1 MSRARRTSK
10 DRHGK
15 GSSAVIARSF
25 CDEAIQTSLEA
36 SGLLRF
42 ARNDGSIGQIALD
55 LSSLIARNAAFTPDK
70 PAIHFEGATLSYAAF
85 HARIEATAKA
95 LKADCGVGRGDRVA
109 ILSLNRPDYLVLLY
123 ACARLG
129 AILVP
134 LNWRLAVAEQLF
146 ILSDASVKVLVLEQA
161 FAAILPPLATE
172 LPDTRVVALDFT
184 PPAPAQT
191 FEGLLANASGDGSN
205 PHTDLSCPLLI
216 VYTSSTT
223 GRPKGAVLRQD
234 ALLWNGVMSQHMHG
248 LTSEDHVLTVLPFFH
263 VGGLNIQ
270 TTPALHHGA
279 TVTIHARFAPDT
291 TLATIA
297 EARPTLTVLVPATIQ
312 AVSEHPAWANAD
324 LSCLKAISTGSS
336 IVPPHLIARFTDRGI
351 PVLQVY
357 GSTETCPTA
366 VYTRLGGKA
375 PMGSTGLPGLCC
387 EAKVIDDAGH
397 EVAAGTAGEIVV
409 RGPNVFYEYWGNEA
423 ATSDALHDGWYRTG
437 VFGTR
442 DADGYFWVHDR
453 KKIMIISGGEN
464 VYPAEIERVLLEHPD
479 VADVGVIG
487 AADPKWQEVPVAYV
501 VLRAGCSCTA
511 DILKAHVATQLAR
524 FKHPRDIIFV
534 TDLPRTALGKVQH
547 FKLKQTTPS

>member
-1 MSRARRTSK
+1 
-10 DRHGK
+10 
-15 GSSAVIARSF
+15 
-25 CDEAIQTSLEA
+25 
-36 SGLLRF
+36 
-42 ARNDGSIGQIALD
+42 LD

-70 PAIHFEGATLSYAAF
+70 PAIHFEGATLTYAAF
-85 HARIEATAKA
+85 NARIEATAKA
-95 LKADCGVGRGDRVA
+95 LKAECGVGRGDRVA

-146 ILSDASVKVLVLEQA
+146 ILSDASVKVLVLEEG
-161 FAAILPPLATE
+161 FAAILPQLAQE
-172 LPDTRVVALDFT
+172 LPDTRVVALDFA

-191 FEGLLANASGDGSN
+191 FDALLSKASGDGSN

-216 VYTSSTT
+216 VYTSGTT
-223 GRPKGAVLRQD
+223 GRPKGAVLRQE

-248 LTSEDHVLTVLPFFH
+248 LTSDDHVLTVLPFFH

-279 TVTIHARFAPDT
+279 TVTIHARFTPDT

-297 EARPTLTVLVPATIQ
+297 NERPTLTVLVPATIQ
-312 AVSEHPAWANAD
+312 AVSEHPAWAATD
-324 LSCLKAISTGSS
+324 LSCLKAVSTGSS

-357 GSTETCPTA
+357 GSTETCPIA
-366 VYTRLGGKA
+366 VYTRLGGEA
-375 PMGSTGLPGLCC
+375 RAGSTGLSGLCC
-387 EAKVIDDAGH
+387 DATVIDDSGA

-409 RGPNVFYEYWGNEA
+409 RGPNVFYEYWGNET
-423 ATSDALHDGWYRTG
+423 ATRDALHDGWYRTG
-437 VFGTR
+437 DIGTR
-442 DADGYFWVHDR
+442 DIDGYFWVHDR
-453 KKIMIISGGEN
+453 KKNMIISGGEN
-464 VYPAEIERVLLEHPD
+464 VYPAEIERVILEHPD

-487 AADPKWQEVPVAYV
+487 VADPKWQEVPVAYV
-501 VLRAGCSCTA
+501 VLRPDCDCTA
-511 DILKAHVATQLAR
+511 EILKAHVATQLAR

-547 FKLKQTTPS
+547 FKLKQTTHS